1 MPNLQKLSKL
11 ERQQDARSIMRR
23 TRVFATAASV
33 TAGSLAALTTIARS
47 ETVQSAQREAAAE
60 LRGVVATTGEAATD
74 RAMLH
79 GFCTMSDIVTLNR
92 PLPVEVSVTAAA
104 RAAGSAAAMLLPTVH
119 QADGWKNL
127 AIGQA
132 IGDRL
137 AATVSQMTQ
146 DPSLMGCEEAVQALE
161 PFASTSWSIG
171 RFLGACPPRSLVL
184 TLTGT
189 LTVTVTVTR
198 VRARA
203 RARARALTRTL
214 TRTLTLTLTQP

>member
-1 MPNLQKLSKL
+1 M
-11 ERQQDARSIMRR
+11 
-23 TRVFATAASV
+23 FATAASV
-33 TAGSLAALTTIARS
+33 AGGSLAALTAMARS

-60 LRGVVATTGEAATD
+60 LRGVVATTGEVATD

-79 GFCTMSDIVTLNR
+79 GFCTMSDIVTLDR

-104 RAAGSAAAMLLPTVH
+104 RAAGGVAAMLLPTVH

-146 DPSLMGCEEAVQALE
+146 DPSFMQAATQYAEEMKEEVIEAAEAEQAG
-161 PFASTSWSIG
+161 ATG
-171 RFLGACPPRSLVL
+171 ADDDLGLSEEDELL
-184 TLTGT
+184 DEDDEDEDEE
-189 LTVTVTVTR
+189 
-198 VRARA
+198 
-203 RARARALTRTL
+203 
-214 TRTLTLTLTQP
+214 

>member
-1 MPNLQKLSKL
+1 MANSANTTRAARAGDDPFSTHLSH
-11 ERQQDARSIMRR
+11 IMRR

-33 TAGSLAALTTIARS
+33 TAGSLAALTAMARS

-60 LRGVVATTGEAATD
+60 LRGVVATTGEVATD

-104 RAAGSAAAMLLPTVH
+104 RAAGGVAAMLLPTVH

-161 PFASTSWSIG
+161 PFASASWSIS
-171 RFLGACPPRSLVL
+171 RFLGVCPPRSLVL
-184 TLTGT
+184 TLTVT
-189 LTVTVTVTR
+189 LTVTRTR
-198 VRARA
+198 TR
-203 RARARALTRTL
+203 TRTL
-214 TRTLTLTLTQP
+214 TRT